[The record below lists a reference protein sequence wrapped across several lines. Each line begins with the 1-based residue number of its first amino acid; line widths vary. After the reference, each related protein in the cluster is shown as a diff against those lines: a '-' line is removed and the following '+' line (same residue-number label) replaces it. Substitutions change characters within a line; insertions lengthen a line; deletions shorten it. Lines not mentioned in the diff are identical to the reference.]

1 MPVLKKGEIK
11 VRATAYGT
19 EVKSTGYVFYSYDKN
34 SSALFFQ
41 FRNQNGEPT
50 DIANA
55 KIHLLMILED
65 DEGKEFIP
73 GQEDFEI
80 ISKPGGKAKF
90 VLPEMLLSYQGKVT
104 GYINL
109 DFEDGSQTDE
119 GQFSFRIRRS
129 MITRVLPAMGDKYVQ
144 DFEDVKERVEQAED
158 STRNDFKDSVESTG
172 KAETKA
178 KNDMQDSVDQVNKD
192 YQTWKKEQREENE
205 DFQEEYK
212 KHWNN
217 FKSTQNKNRTDFES
231 DFKEWKETQE
241 KAQTIFETNTN
252 KKVTDINDNLNAT
265 DKKVED
271 VNNKINDLNAYSKTE
286 VDKKL
291 QTKANTSD
299 LDSKAN
305 KTDLNSKADKTA
317 LNKKVEIGERE
328 FLTPEKTFENV
339 HTEDNKSNRS
349 TWLQIV
355 IQGSMGY
362 LFGTIKNTVDLESG
376 FSTVVCS
383 LPEELDILTTTS
395 VTITGNDNKSAT
407 IKIINSGD
415 ASNPNEVRMYRFKDK
430 MEPSGATKG
439 ERFDL
444 FGVFHIAI
452 S

>member
-11 VRATAYGT
+11 ARATAYGT

-41 FRNQNGEPT
+41 FRNQNGETT

-90 VLPEMLLSYQGKVT
+90 VLPKMLLSYQGKVT
-104 GYINL
+104 GYIYL

-144 DFEDVKERVEQAED
+144 DFEDIKERVEQAED
-158 STRNDFKDSVESTG
+158 E
-172 KAETKA
+172 A
-178 KNDMQDSVDQVNKD
+178 KNGMQDSVNEVNKD
-192 YQTWKKEQREENE
+192 YQAWKSEQKQENQ
-205 DFQEEYK
+205 DFQNEYK
-212 KHWNN
+212 QQWQN
-217 FKSTQNKNRTDFES
+217 FKNTQNKNRTDFES

-317 LNKKVEIGERE
+317 LNNKVEIGKRE
-328 FLTPEKTFENV
+328 FLTPEKTFENFYQED
-339 HTEDNKSNRS
+339 TESNRS

-415 ASNPNEVRMYRFKDK
+415 ASNPNEVKMYRFKDK

>member
-90 VLPEMLLSYQGKVT
+90 VLPEMLLSYQGKVA

-109 DFEDGSQTDE
+109 DFEDGSHTDE

-144 DFEDVKERVEQAED
+144 DFEDIKERVEQAED

-192 YQTWKKEQREENE
+192 YEVWKAE
-205 DFQEEYK
+205 QEEEQ
-212 KHWNN
+212 
-217 FKSTQNKNRTDFES
+217 TGFES
-231 DFKEWKETQE
+231 DFADWKTTQE
-241 KAQTIFETNTN
+241 TKQTNFESETS
-252 KKVTDINDNLNAT
+252 KKITDINQTLETTDSQVQETNNALENLDAYT
-265 DKKVED
+265 KVETD
-271 VNNKINDLNAYSKTE
+271 E
-286 VDKKL
+286 KL
-291 QTKANTSD
+291 KE
-299 LDSKAN
+299 
-305 KTDLNSKADKTA
+305 KADKTA

-328 FLTPEKTFENV
+328 FLTPEKTFENFYQ
-339 HTEDNKSNRS
+339 EDIESNRS
-349 TWLQIV
+349 TWLQVIV
-355 IQGSMGY
+355 QGSVGY
-362 LFGTIKNTVDLESG
+362 IFGTVKNTVELESG

-415 ASNPNEVRMYRFKDK
+415 ASNPNEVKMYRFKDK

>member
-104 GYINL
+104 GYICL

-144 DFEDVKERVEQAED
+144 DFEDIKERVEQAED
-158 STRNDFKDSVESTG
+158 STRNDFKDSVER
-172 KAETKA
+172 
-178 KNDMQDSVDQVNKD
+178 VNKD
-192 YQTWKKEQREENE
+192 YEAWKAE
-205 DFQEEYK
+205 QEEE
-212 KHWNN
+212 
-217 FKSTQNKNRTDFES
+217 QAGFES
-231 DFKEWKETQE
+231 DFADWKTTQE
-241 KAQTIFETNTN
+241 TKQTNFESETN
-252 KKVTDINDNLNAT
+252 KKITDINQTLETT
-265 DKKVED
+265 DSQVQETNDALESLDAYTKVETDEKLENLD
-271 VNNKINDLNAYSKTE
+271 VYKKQETDNKLAG
-286 VDKKL
+286 
-291 QTKANTSD
+291 
-299 LDSKAN
+299 
-305 KTDLNSKADKTA
+305 KADKTA

-328 FLTPEKTFENV
+328 FLTPEKTFENLYQED
-339 HTEDNKSNRS
+339 TESNRS

-376 FSTVVCS
+376 SYTDVCI
-383 LPEELDILTTTS
+383 LPEELDILTTTT

-407 IKIINSGD
+407 IKIINSAD
-415 ASNPNEVRMYRFKDK
+415 PKSPNKVGMYRFKDK

>member
-11 VRATAYGT
+11 ARATAYGT

-90 VLPEMLLSYQGKVT
+90 VLPEMLLSYQGKVA

-109 DFEDGSQTDE
+109 DFEDGSHTDE

-144 DFEDVKERVEQAED
+144 DFEDIKERVEQAED

-192 YQTWKKEQREENE
+192 YEVWKAE
-205 DFQEEYK
+205 QEEEQ
-212 KHWNN
+212 
-217 FKSTQNKNRTDFES
+217 TGFES
-231 DFKEWKETQE
+231 DFADWKTTQE
-241 KAQTIFETNTN
+241 TKQTNFESETS
-252 KKVTDINDNLNAT
+252 KKITDINQTLETTDSQVQETNNALENL
-265 DKKVED
+265 D
-271 VNNKINDLNAYSKTE
+271 AYSKQET
-286 VDKKL
+286 DNKL
-291 QTKANTSD
+291 AG
-299 LDSKAN
+299 
-305 KTDLNSKADKTA
+305 KADKTDVDD
-317 LNKKVEIGERE
+317 LNKKVETSEHG
-328 FLTPEKTFENV
+328 FLTPEEGFENYN
-339 HTEDNKSNRS
+339 TGNEGDAPSQ
-349 TWLQIV
+349 LQYVRIGPLCK
-355 IQGSMGY
+355 I
-362 LFGTIKNTVDLESG
+362 FGTVKNLETIESG
-376 FSTVVCS
+376 AEVVVTTLPAKLSVNVVDIVRGETKNGRSFRARVYNYNNSSFPNQITISSPQNGDGSGLDLSPGNWLNIS
-383 LPEELDILTTTS
+383 LIAGVEE
-395 VTITGNDNKSAT
+395 V
-407 IKIINSGD
+407 
-415 ASNPNEVRMYRFKDK
+415 
-430 MEPSGATKG
+430 
-439 ERFDL
+439 
-444 FGVFHIAI
+444 
-452 S
+452 

>member
-1 MPVLKKGEIK
+1 MPILKKGEIK

-19 EVKSTGYVFYSYDKN
+19 EVKSTGYVFYSYDKKA
-34 SSALFFQ
+34 SALFFQ
-41 FRNQNGEPT
+41 FRNQNGETT

-55 KIHLLMILED
+55 KIRLLLIKND

-73 GQEDFEI
+73 SQEDFEI

-90 VLPEMLLSYQGKVT
+90 VLPEMLLAYQGKVT
-104 GYINL
+104 GYVYLEFN
-109 DFEDGSQTDE
+109 DGSTTDD
-119 GQFSFRIRRS
+119 GQFSFRICRS

-144 DFEDVKERVEQAED
+144 DFEDIKERVEQAED
-158 STRNDFKDSVESTG
+158 STRNDFNDSVER
-172 KAETKA
+172 
-178 KNDMQDSVDQVNKD
+178 VNKD
-192 YQTWKKEQREENE
+192 YEAWKAE
-205 DFQEEYK
+205 QEEE
-212 KHWNN
+212 
-217 FKSTQNKNRTDFES
+217 QAGFES
-231 DFKEWKETQE
+231 DFADWKTTQE
-241 KAQTIFETNTN
+241 TKQTNFESETS
-252 KKVTDINDNLNAT
+252 KKITDINQTLETTDSQVQETNNALENLDAYT
-265 DKKVED
+265 KVETDEKLENLD
-271 VNNKINDLNAYSKTE
+271 VYTKVETDNKLAG
-286 VDKKL
+286 
-291 QTKANTSD
+291 
-299 LDSKAN
+299 
-305 KTDLNSKADKTA
+305 KADKIDVDD

-328 FLTPEKTFENV
+328 FLTPEKTFENFYQED
-339 HTEDNKSNRS
+339 TESNRS

-415 ASNPNEVRMYRFKDK
+415 ASNPNEVSMYRFKDK